1 MKQLLEKT
9 AVDESQKSLSHP
21 IVYDGEDQAYID
33 VSSFKFSNYLLFLY
47 QK

>member
-33 VSSFKFSNYLLFLY
+33 VSSFKFF
-47 QK
+47 